1 MPRGRKKKVEIVVD
15 DEIIDNPE
23 EVTIE
28 DVLPPL
34 EIVEEKQEDSTIIE
48 TGNVNN
54 GKREFKNVLTGI
66 TFYED

>member
-1 MPRGRKKKVEIVVD
+1 MRKKKVEIVVD

-54 GKREFKNVLTGI
+54 GKREFKNVLTSI